1 MTSAHVVQY
10 WQNPDRWN
18 TGKHDIWAT
27 ALLCPYDNLNTQPT
41 QKLSDVITQVRAL
54 DTFSHVSADRATE
67 HTAPSRQLGSLLYV
81 CELDSWVNTK
91 YHVCE
96 RDTHAPT
103 QFKNIVRVISILSI
117 VLSYLVLPITSQSS
131 RTYLGTSVYRRQWR
145 GLA

>member
-54 DTFSHVSADRATE
+54 DTFSHVSAAREGDRAHCTQ
-67 HTAPSRQLGSLLYV
+67 PSTQLAALRVWARLVG
-81 CELDSWVNTK
+81 K
-91 YHVCE
+91 YHVCAK
-96 RDTHAPT
+96 DAHAQI
-103 QFKNIVRVISILSI
+103 QFLNIVRVIPILSI
-117 VLSYLVLPITSQSS
+117 ALSYLILPMTSQSA